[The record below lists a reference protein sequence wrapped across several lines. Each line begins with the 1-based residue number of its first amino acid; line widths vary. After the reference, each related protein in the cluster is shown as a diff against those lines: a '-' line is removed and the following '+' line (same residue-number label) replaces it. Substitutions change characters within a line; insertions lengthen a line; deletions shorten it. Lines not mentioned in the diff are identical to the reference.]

1 MIPLF
6 ADTQPLFGRTAPA
19 EKPAGASR
27 GVLWW
32 VGIAMAL
39 ILISPYPALVV
50 GLVSACWII
59 LRRPDSVWPVLV
71 WLLPLALLVGV
82 GTFVG
87 WINHAPRHDILRDAY
102 YVCIFLAVLIF
113 AWSVRLLGV
122 SFRQF
127 VWVAVI
133 LLTLRYA
140 LSGLKLV
147 LAVGAG
153 FGSVDELR
161 DEVGQSSVVTAALLI
176 PSLFLLP
183 GWLRTGF
190 LLSVIPN
197 FLTFGRSNL
206 VTLATI
212 FVTRGNR
219 VLKVL
224 MVLGALAGVGYML
237 SKPTAGGLID
247 SYIEKIQFSLQEVGD
262 NNFLGETDI
271 HRKWRA
277 YERFIVHTN
286 IASSDGYTQL
296 MGQGFGA
303 YVNAQ
308 ILKRRDREGLDRSYG
323 IPAFHDS
330 SLFIELKLG
339 WGGLVV
345 WALWWLWTLWQARR
359 GMAAVCTQRMQYYVS
374 LTMLTIALMMGMFAY
389 GYPLMSVVGFETI
402 LLGYLVATAAEQRA
416 GQRAAAPA
424 AGPEARLG
432 VAMPAMGA
440 LAKPP
445 A

>member
-6 ADTQPLFGRTAPA
+6 ADTQPLYGQTARA
-19 EKPAGASR
+19 AQPAGPSR

-39 ILISPYPALVV
+39 VLMSPYPALVV

-59 LRRPDSVWPVLV
+59 LRRPQAVWPVLV
-71 WLLPLALLVGV
+71 WLLPLALLMLM

-102 YVCIFLAVLIF
+102 YMSIFLAVLVF

-127 VWVAVI
+127 VWVAAI
-133 LLTLRYA
+133 LLTLRYSI
-140 LSGLKLV
+140 SGLKLV

-183 GWLRTGF
+183 GWARTGF

-206 VTLATI
+206 VTLAAL

-224 MVLGALAGVGYML
+224 LVLGAVAGAGYML

-308 ILKRRDREGLDRSYG
+308 ILKRRDREGLDRSYE

-345 WALWWLWTLWQARR
+345 WAAWWLWTLWRARQ
-359 GMAAVCTQRMQYYVS
+359 GVAAVCTQRMQFH
-374 LTMLTIALMMGMFAY
+374 LTLTVLVIALLMGMFAY

-402 LLGYLVATAAEQRA
+402 FLGYLMAAAAERRA
-416 GQRAAAPA
+416 SRNPAPAAPA
-424 AGPEARLG
+424 VPRFG
-432 VAMPAMGA
+432 VTSSALGA
-440 LAKPP
+440 LTK
-445 A
+445 